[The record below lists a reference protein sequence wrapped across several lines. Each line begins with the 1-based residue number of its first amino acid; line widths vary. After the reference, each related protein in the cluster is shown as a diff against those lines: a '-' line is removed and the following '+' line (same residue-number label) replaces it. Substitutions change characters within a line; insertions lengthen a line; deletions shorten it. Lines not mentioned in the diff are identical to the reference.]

1 METATSIP
9 VNKLEG
15 QKLNGLGNM
24 ILQFMQQEIGGLEYK
39 SEAARKI
46 SCTMSMA
53 VEGGISVT
61 ISFSGNRILVENG
74 VVYRPDMYMEAP
86 YMLMCDILCGKVNP
100 VMQVLKGKIKMKSIP
115 RKPFQ
120 AFKVLGLLKLDPNAE
135 YALSEEV

>member
-1 METATSIP
+1 MEPVTSIP
-9 VNKLEG
+9 IYKLDG

-24 ILQFMQQEIGGLEYK
+24 ILQFMQQEIGGIEYK
-39 SEAARKI
+39 SKAARKI

-53 VEGGISVT
+53 VEGGISVS

-74 VVYRPDMYMEAP
+74 IVFRPDMYIEAP
-86 YMLMCDILCGKVNP
+86 YLMMTDILCGKANP
-100 VMQVLKGKIKMKSIP
+100 ILGVLKGKIKMKAIP

-135 YALSEEV
+135 YALDEEI

>member
-9 VNKLEG
+9 VIKIEG

-24 ILQFMQQEIGGLEYK
+24 ILQFMQQEIGGIEYK

-53 VEGGISVT
+53 VEGGVSVS

-74 VVYRPDMYMEAP
+74 IVYRPDMYIAAP
-86 YMLMCDILCGKVNP
+86 YLLMADILCGKANP
-100 VMQVLKGKIKMKSIP
+100 VLEVLKDNIKMKAMP

-135 YALSEEV
+135 YALEEEI

>member
-1 METATSIP
+1 MEPATSIP
-9 VNKLEG
+9 VNKIEG

-24 ILQFMQQEIGGLEYK
+24 ILQFMQQEIGGIEYK

-53 VEGGISVT
+53 VEGGVSVS

-74 VVYRPDMYMEAP
+74 IVYRPDMYIAAP
-86 YMLMCDILCGKVNP
+86 YLLMADILCGKANP
-100 VMQVLKGKIKMKSIP
+100 VLEVLKGNIKMKAMP

-135 YALSEEV
+135 YALEEEI

>member
-1 METATSIP
+1 MEPATSIP

-53 VEGGISVT
+53 VEGGVLVT
-61 ISFSGNRILVENG
+61 VSFSGNRILVENG
-74 VVYRPDMYMEAP
+74 VVYRPAMYIEAP
-86 YMLMCDILCGKVNP
+86 YMLMADILCGKANP
-100 VMQVLKGKIKMKSIP
+100 IVQVLKGKIKMKAIP

-120 AFKVLGLLKLDPNAE
+120 ALKVLGLLKLDPNAE
-135 YALSEEV
+135 YALTEEV

>member
-1 METATSIP
+1 MKPETPIP
-9 VNKLEG
+9 VYKLDG

-24 ILQFMQQEIGGLEYK
+24 ILQFMQQEIGGIEHK

-53 VEGGISVT
+53 VEGGVSVT

-74 VVYRPDMYMEAP
+74 IAYRPDMHIQGP
-86 YMLMCDILCGKVNP
+86 YMLMTDILCGKVNP
-100 VMQVLKGKIKMKSIP
+100 VMQMLMGKIKMKAIP

-120 AFKVLGLLKLDPNAE
+120 ALKVLSILKLDPNAD
-135 YALSEEV
+135 YALTEEI